1 MAVVMFGSQ
10 GLTALT
16 PWEPAMPNA
25 SYFRQKAQRCRDILR
40 TAISP
45 EVREQLR
52 MWVAEL
58 ESQAKRL
65 ARSRRHPIRRPSRS
79 RRRGEVIQGRIS

>member
-1 MAVVMFGSQ
+1 
-10 GLTALT
+10 
-16 PWEPAMPNA
+16 MPNA

-52 MWVAEL
+52 MWVVEL
-58 ESQAKRL
+58 EAQAKGL
-65 ARSRRHPIRRPSRS
+65 ARSRRRPVRRPSRS
-79 RRRGEVIQGRIS
+79 RRRGEVIHGYR